1 MKGIAR
7 LAQELGISTG
17 TVSRALNGKPDVSEE
32 TRQKV
37 LEAARRRGYAPNQ
50 AARSLAQGTTR
61 AVGFVIELGPGGTV
75 GFGYF
80 VMGVCDGV
88 QSVLRQHGLDL
99 FVLPCPTDQDRHAF
113 LERLVAR
120 GVVDGIILAATRRVD
135 PSIEFLQS
143 SGLPFVAFGRSTS
156 GHGYSWIDLD
166 FETVANVAV
175 DRLVAAGHRR
185 IALTVPSGDLNFGT
199 VFKDA
204 YRGALARHGL
214 PYDRE
219 LVFVTR
225 LEEAAGYA
233 LVDDLLR
240 LDDRP
245 TAIVLVYEIAAIG
258 IYRRLAE
265 RGLEPG
271 KDLAVIGFRDEPAIR
286 FLAPSLTTFSISL
299 HDIGV
304 ALGTA
309 LVDQIP
315 QYAGH
320 SAQRVAQVLCPL
332 SLRPGD
338 SDRFAPAATRA
349 RQPDVVTASA
359 AIRL

>member
-1 MKGIAR
+1 MR
-7 LAQELGISTG
+7 
-17 TVSRALNGKPDVSEE
+17 VS
-32 TRQKV
+32 
-37 LEAARRRGYAPNQ
+37 
-50 AARSLAQGTTR
+50 
-61 AVGFVIELGPGGTV
+61 
-75 GFGYF
+75 
-80 VMGVCDGV
+80 DGV
-88 QSVLRQHGLDL
+88 HRVLARHGLDL

-135 PSIEFLQS
+135 PSIEFLQA
-143 SGLPFVAFGRSTS
+143 SGLPFVTFGRSSS

-185 IALTVPSGDLNFGT
+185 IALTVPSGDLNFGA

-214 PYDRE
+214 PYDPK

-225 LEEAAGYA
+225 LDEADGYG

-258 IYRRLAE
+258 MYRRMAELGLA
-265 RGLEPG
+265 PG
-271 KDLAVIGFRDEPAIR
+271 RDLAIIGFRDEPVIR
-286 FLAPSLTTFSISL
+286 FLSPTLTTFTLPL
-299 HDIGV
+299 HELGV
-304 ALGTA
+304 ALGEA
-309 LVDQIP
+309 LLGQMPRYADQGS
-315 QYAGH
+315 Q
-320 SAQRVAQVLCPL
+320 QVTQLRCSL

-338 SDRFAPAATRA
+338 SDGFVPSL
-349 RQPDVVTASA
+349 D
-359 AIRL
+359 